1 MRYYLDCE
9 FNGLGGEL
17 ISLALVSES
26 NPGAD
31 VYLAN
36 DKFKMPN
43 PRMTGAAAID
53 PWVAENVLPLVEDQT
68 FAPLWCPLSHWPAH
82 IETLLRKDRNVTII
96 TDWPDDIKYFCELI
110 LTGPGTMIEVRPSIK
125 FEMHRVDAYP
135 TTLPG
140 AIQHCAIWDAYAL
153 RRKLAEAQQ

>member
-17 ISLALVSES
+17 ISLALVAE
-26 NPGAD
+26 D
-31 VYLAN
+31 VIGPDIYLAN
-36 DKFKMPN
+36 EKFKMPN
-43 PRMTGAAAID
+43 PLMAGIGAID
-53 PWVAENVLPLVEDQT
+53 PWVAENILHLVDDKT
-68 FAPLWCPLSHWPAH
+68 YAPLWCSLSHWPAH
-82 IETLLRKDRNVTII
+82 LETFLRKDRNVTII
-96 TDWPDDIKYFCELI
+96 TDWPDDIKYFCELMI
-110 LTGPGTMIEVRPSIK
+110 TGPGTMIEVRPSIK

-153 RRKLAEAQQ
+153 RRKLAEPQQ